1 MAETINH
8 SFPTAEFVM
17 KRLSRR
23 CFLLLSLALSVLS
36 ISSGTR
42 ADAADKAKDAA
53 EASNGPPPGFVSLL
67 NGNDLSGWRGM
78 GHFDPQTLWAMS
90 PDEQAAFWEK
100 NSKDLAE
107 HWTIE
112 NGDLVNDG
120 HGVYA
125 TTAKDYGDFEL
136 MIDYKTV
143 PLADSGIYLRATPQ
157 VQIWDTRKEGGKWK
171 LGADKGSGALWNN
184 KIYDRFPYAL
194 ADKPFG
200 EWNRFHIRMVDDSV
214 TIRLNDQLTAYEVP
228 LENFFDRKRTVFPV
242 GPIQLQTHGGEIR
255 WRNIFIKE
263 IPRRPPES
271 GVTDRN
277 GQPVGDGWQ
286 TVKAAS
292 TKQTTVSDFDLHATI
307 SLAGSGS
314 KAGLLFRGPNSDSD
328 VSSYRLELTAEPAI
342 RLINVGG
349 DGTLVEVTGDSVK
362 KSLKTD
368 APNHI
373 YTRVR
378 GDHFETWLNGNKVVD
393 TIHTRGPKQG
403 LLATFAAGQSSSIAA
418 TTIENVFLR
427 SLDTKP
433 TPHDATAETGF
444 VSLFNG
450 KNLDGWVGAIKGHI
464 VEHGV
469 IVSPKGGGGNLY
481 YDKEFS
487 DFVLRFDFTLE
498 TNGNNGV
505 GIRSEIGK
513 NAAYHGM
520 EIQILDNTG
529 SSYRK
534 LKQYQYHGSIYGV
547 VPAKR
552 GYQRP
557 LGYWNTQEIYAKGN
571 HIRVTVNGQVIVDA
585 DLEEAAKGGT
595 IDGGKHPGLFNK
607 SGYIGF
613 LGHGH
618 QIKFRNIRIKELK

>member
-1 MAETINH
+1 MAETVI
-8 SFPTAEFVM
+8 SPIPTAESVM

-23 CFLLLSLALSVLS
+23 FLLLLCLALPVLS
-36 ISSGTR
+36 FSSDTR
-42 ADAADKAKDAA
+42 ADDAKKAKDAA
-53 EASNGPPPGFVSLL
+53 APNGPPPGFVSLL
-67 NGNDLSGWRGM
+67 NGDDLSGWRGM
-78 GHFDPQTLWAMS
+78 GHFDPQKLWAMS
-90 PDEQAAFWEK
+90 PAEQAAFWEK
-100 NSKDLAE
+100 NAKDLAE
-107 HWTIE
+107 HWTVE
-112 NGDLVNDG
+112 NGELVNDG

-125 TTAKDYGDFEL
+125 TTGKDYGDFEL

-157 VQIWDTRKEGGKWK
+157 VQIWDTRKEGGKWN

-184 KIYDRFPYAL
+184 KVNERFPYAL

-200 EWNRFHIRMVDDSV
+200 EWNRFRIRMVDDNVS
-214 TIRLNDQLTAYEVP
+214 IHLNGQLTANEVP
-228 LENFFDRKRTVFPV
+228 LENFFDRKRAVFPV

-255 WRNIFIKE
+255 WRNIYIKE
-263 IPRRPPES
+263 IARRPPET
-271 GVTDRN
+271 GVLDKDN
-277 GQPVGDGWQ
+277 QPVGDGWQ
-286 TVKAAS
+286 TEKAAS
-292 TKQTTVSDFDLHATI
+292 AKQTIVADFDLHAMV
-307 SLAGSGS
+307 SLGGSRS
-314 KAGLLFRGPNSDSD
+314 KAGLTFRGTEDGP
-328 VSSYRLELTAEPAI
+328 SYRLELTAEPAI
-342 RLINVGG
+342 RLAHVKG
-349 DGTLVEVTGDSVK
+349 DGTLVEITGETAK

-378 GDHFETWLNGNKVVD
+378 GDHFETWLNGTKVVD

-403 LLATFAAGQSSSIAA
+403 ALKTFAAGPISGAVTANVTQ
-418 TTIENVFLR
+418 VFLR
-427 SLDTKP
+427 NLEVKP
-433 TPHDATAETGF
+433 APPAAPAEEGF

-450 KNLDGWVGAIKGHI
+450 KDLDGWVGATKGHV
-464 VEHGV
+464 VEHG
-469 IVSPKGGGGNLY
+469 ILRSPKGGGGNLY
-481 YDKEFS
+481 YNKEFG
-487 DFVLRFDFTLE
+487 DFVLRFDFKLE
-498 TNGNNGV
+498 HNGNNGV
-505 GIRSEIGK
+505 GIRSEMGK

-520 EIQILDNTG
+520 EIQVLDNTG
-529 SSYRK
+529 SSYRE
-534 LKQYQYHGSIYGV
+534 LKKYQYHGSIYGV

-585 DLEEAAKGGT
+585 DIKEAAKDGT

-618 QIKFRNIRIKELK
+618 QIDFRNIRIKELE